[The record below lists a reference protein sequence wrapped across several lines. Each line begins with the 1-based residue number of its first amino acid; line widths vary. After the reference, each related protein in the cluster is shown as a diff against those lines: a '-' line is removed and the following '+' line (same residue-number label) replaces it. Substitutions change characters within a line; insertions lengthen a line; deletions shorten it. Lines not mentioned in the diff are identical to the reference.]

1 MRKHHP
7 YAIRRVGLLALGI
20 ALLFAAGAIMA
31 APAAGSQSSAEPA
44 ANNSSEPPVISLSKD
59 MDDVLFKEISR
70 VADDLKKQF
79 QVLLK
84 WTPLEWD
91 LGTIEFMYKWT
102 LALPM
107 RLPELIAA
115 ARAQSRALG
124 IAGSLVM
131 LVFLAAV
138 LYSLIGASWVMRRV
152 EAAVGPE
159 HPRIPAA
166 VYPYFLAAVR
176 VVVAAAIPLVLLA
189 IYSLITSAI
198 IYQAAWFKLTGRLL
212 WLWAG
217 YALVRGL
224 LREFL
229 TGALFPTTAAH
240 GRRVFWTA
248 RIILI
253 YLVIG
258 IVLVWSAEA
267 FQFRKDVLAFL
278 RFALYVLS
286 VFVFLALLLQK
297 KALLSF
303 LPDLPYPG
311 YRSFLRLLNRF
322 FYPLIGLSFVLALLW
337 CFGFREAGRVL
348 LTNIWF
354 TVVALVVLTLTY
366 HGLRRGLQRWSERIP
381 VNDEQAQAA
390 VVSVRSFLVYAV
402 GVATAALVL
411 NLLGLLEPVRRILSF
426 PIVNIGGVLISF
438 WVLIRALLIIVFFIL
453 GSRLIQGFL
462 DYKAY
467 PAMGVNPGTGFAVN
481 TIIRYCFFA
490 VGVLIALDTVG
501 VDLRLILVFAGAIGI
516 GIGLGLQ
523 NMAASMISGFTIIFG
538 GKVRKGDWIEVEGNL
553 GEVVDISV
561 LSTRIRTRTN
571 VEYLVPNSSFVAN
584 TIVNYSLS
592 SPMIWTGVNVGVSY
606 GSDPRQVERILL
618 EVAGRE
624 PMASRQLPPRVLF
637 TEFADSSLNFRLLV
651 WIDARRFAERVV
663 HSALYFAIFEEF
675 KKAGIEIPFPQR
687 DIHIRTPA
695 AKDPVLPKPAE
706 DSKP

>member
-1 MRKHHP
+1 MNRAMRKPRLH
-7 YAIRRVGLLALGI
+7 ANRRAGLTAMGR
-20 ALLFAAGAIMA
+20 ALLFGAITIMA
-31 APAAGSQSSAEPA
+31 ALPAGGQSSAEPA
-44 ANNSSEPPVISLSKD
+44 ADNASAAPVISLSKD
-59 MDDVLFKEISR
+59 MDDVLFKEISQ
-70 VADDLKKQF
+70 VADDLKMQF
-79 QVLLK
+79 QILLK

-91 LGTIEFMYKWT
+91 LDTIEFMYKWA
-102 LALPM
+102 LALPL
-107 RLPELIAA
+107 RLPELIAE

-131 LVFLAAV
+131 LVFIAAV
-138 LYSLIGASWVMRRV
+138 LYSLIGTSRVMRRV
-152 EAAVGPE
+152 EAALGPE
-159 HPRIPAA
+159 HPRIPEGL
-166 VYPYFLAAVR
+166 YPYFLAAVR

-229 TGALFPTTAAH
+229 TGDLFTAAAAH
-240 GRRVFWTA
+240 GKRIFWTA
-248 RIILI
+248 RIILL

-258 IVLVWSAEA
+258 IALVWGAEA
-267 FQFRKDVLAFL
+267 FQFRQDVLAFL
-278 RFALYVLS
+278 RFVLYVLS
-286 VFVFLALLLQK
+286 VFVFLALMLQK
-297 KALLSF
+297 KGLLSL

-337 CFGFREAGRVL
+337 CFGFREAGRML
-348 LTNIWF
+348 LTKIWF
-354 TVVALVVLTLTY
+354 TVAALVALTLTY
-366 HGLRRGLQRWSERIP
+366 HGLRRGLQRWSETIP
-381 VNDEQAQAA
+381 VNDERAQA
-390 VVSVRSFLVYAV
+390 VVASVRSFLVYAV

-411 NLLGLLEPVRRILSF
+411 NLLGLLEPVERILSF

-438 WVLIRALLIIVFFIL
+438 WILIRALLIIVFFIL

-481 TIIRYCFFA
+481 TIIRYSFFA

-538 GKVRKGDWIEVEGNL
+538 GKVRKEDWIEVEGNL

-561 LSTRIRTRTN
+561 LSTRIRTRLN
-571 VEYLVPNSSFVAN
+571 VEYLVPNSALVSN

-592 SPMIWTGVNVGVSY
+592 SPMFWSGLNVGVSY
-606 GSDPRQVERILL
+606 GSDPREVERILL

-624 PMASRQLPPRVLF
+624 PMVSRDLPPRVLF
-637 TEFADSSLNFRLLV
+637 TEFADSSLNFRLLFRMDV
-651 WIDARRFAERVV
+651 RRYGEGVV
-663 HSALYFAIFEEF
+663 KSALYFATFEEF

-695 AKDPVLPKPAE
+695 GNETVPQ
-706 DSKP
+706 